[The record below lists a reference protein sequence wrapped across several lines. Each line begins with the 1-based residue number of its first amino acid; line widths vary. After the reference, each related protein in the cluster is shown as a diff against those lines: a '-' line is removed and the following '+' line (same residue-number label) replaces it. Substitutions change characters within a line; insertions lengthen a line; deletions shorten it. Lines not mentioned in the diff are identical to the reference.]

1 MDDWVLIIL
10 VALFAI
16 PITIGLLN
24 GLVERIKDQAPSTQ
38 QLNQELKNKIEE
50 YESLTQRQNE
60 NIERCNNEYEQKKSS
75 LEREYQERQA
85 SLRQQYIDY
94 KTYLQSD
101 YDELQQKAN
110 DTKIMYENKIA
121 DFESY
126 IQEKCERYPHLAAIM
141 ADLLTLH
148 YETSADYLDHKKNP
162 AYTEAYRIRELR
174 KETKEILAQKK
185 EIEYRYAYILQM
197 YPNITDIFDSGF
209 NEDQA
214 FELETEENT
223 DRVRLLLSPEEYQKL
238 SVTER
243 NQLALDRYV
252 ANRKSNWQIG
262 RDYEM
267 FIGYQYERQG
277 YRVSYTG
284 ILKNLE
290 DMGRDLIV
298 TNQEK
303 AFIIQCKNWS
313 KSKTI
318 HEKHIFQLFGT
329 VVLYN
334 IDHPKK
340 PAVGVFVTTTQLSD
354 KAMQI
359 AEELN
364 VMVVHKEAGDF
375 PRIKCNINKT
385 TGERIYHLPFDQQ
398 YDRTVVEINKGE
410 LYAFTVEEAERQ
422 GFRRAFKHFS

>member
-1 MDDWVLIIL
+1 MDDWAVLVGIALISL
-10 VALFAI
+10 PFTIALFI
-16 PITIGLLN
+16 
-24 GLVERIKDQAPSTQ
+24 GLVERIKNQAPSTQ
-38 QLNQELKNKIEE
+38 TLNHELENKIKE
-50 YESLTQRQNE
+50 YESLKE
-60 NIERCNNEYEQKKSS
+60 
-75 LEREYQERQA
+75 
-85 SLRQQYIDY
+85 SLRQQHDQEIERINEKNNTDY
-94 KTYLQSD
+94 KKRIKELAV
-101 YDELQQKAN
+101 LQQQSRE
-110 DTKIMYENKIA
+110 TQSMYESMIE
-121 DFESY
+121 DFEIY
-126 IQEKCERYPHLAAIM
+126 IQEKCDLYPHLAAIM

-148 YETSADYLDHKKNP
+148 YETSADYLDHKQNP
-162 AYTEAYRIRELR
+162 AHTEAYRIRELR
-174 KETKEILAQKK
+174 RETKEILAQKK

-197 YPNITDIFDSGF
+197 YPNIIDIFDSGF
-209 NEDQA
+209 TEDQIL
-214 FELETEENT
+214 ELETEDNT
-223 DRVRLLLSPEEYQKL
+223 DRVRLFLSPEEYQKL
-238 SVTER
+238 SVAER

-277 YRVSYTG
+277 YRVTYTG

-303 AFIIQCKNWS
+303 TFIIQCKNWS

-329 VVLYN
+329 MVLYN
-334 IDHPKK
+334 IDHPQK

-359 AEELN
+359 ARELN
-364 VMVVHKEAGDF
+364 IQVVHKEVGDF
-375 PRIKCNINKT
+375 PRIKCNINRT

-398 YDRTVVEINKGE
+398 YDRTVVEKSKGE

>member
-1 MDDWVLIIL
+1 MDDWIIL
-10 VALFAI
+10 VGIAIIAAPFTIALI
-16 PITIGLLN
+16 NSLICS
-24 GLVERIKDQAPSTQ
+24 IKDNAPSTQ
-38 QLNQELKNKIEE
+38 KLNQELNRKIKEYDSLKDELAKRHNEE
-50 YESLTQRQNE
+50 
-60 NIERCNNEYEQKKSS
+60 IEKLNAEYEQKNSR
-75 LEREYQERQA
+75 LEREHKI
-85 SLRQQYIDY
+85 SLHEAN
-94 KTYLQSD
+94 KTRL
-101 YDELQQKAN
+101 L
-110 DTKIMYENKIA
+110 YENKIA
-121 DFESY
+121 EFELY
-126 IQEKCERYPHLAAIM
+126 IQEKCERYPYLAAIM

-148 YETSADYLDHKKNP
+148 YETSADYLENKSNP
-162 AYTEAYRIRELR
+162 AHTEAYRIRELR
-174 KETKEILAQKK
+174 KETKTILSQKK
-185 EIEYRYAYILQM
+185 EIEYRYEYILQL
-197 YPNITDIFDSGF
+197 YPNISDIFDSGF

-277 YRVSYTG
+277 YHVSYTG

-364 VMVVHKEAGDF
+364 IMVVHKEAGDF